1 MRASHSALLAIAV
14 GAAGYGFGSA
24 GGNELIKAGWAQRP
38 ALGNIEETMVVNVVR
53 QVTPAVVS
61 VSRQGGFGSGVLIR
75 SNGTLLTNA
84 HVVGNARTVEIG
96 LADGRRL
103 PGQVLGRDVELDV
116 AVVRIAINDAP
127 AAAIGNSDQLLAGQ
141 AAIAIGNPLGLER
154 SVTVG
159 VVSAVNRSP
168 RGFPIEGLVQTDAAI
183 SPGNS
188 GGPLLDSQGR
198 VIGINTAII
207 TERGANGLGFAIP
220 INLAADIADQ
230 IIRTGRSVHAFV
242 GVELGNNSPEI
253 ARYYNLPV
261 QTGAIVASV
270 GPGTPAE
277 RAGIRAG
284 DIVVAVNETQ
294 VAHGGEFRAAL
305 RRLRP
310 NDAARVTVVRG
321 NSRVNLNV
329 QLGSTGAR

>member
-1 MRASHSALLAIAV
+1 MRASYAALTAIAV
-14 GAAGYGFGSA
+14 GAAGYGLGSA
-24 GGNELIKAGWAQRP
+24 GGHELVNNGWAQRP
-38 ALGNIEETMVVNVVR
+38 AAVSVEESMVVNVVR

-61 VSRQGGFGSGVLIR
+61 VSRQGGFGSGVIIR
-75 SNGTLLTNA
+75 SDGILLTNA

-103 PGQVLGRDVELDV
+103 QGQVVGRDVELDV
-116 AVVRIAINDAP
+116 AVVRIAINNAP

-198 VIGINTAII
+198 VIAINTAII
-207 TERGANGLGFAIP
+207 TERGASGLGFAIP

-253 ARYYNLPV
+253 ARYYNLPI

-270 GPGTPAE
+270 GQGTPAA

-284 DIVVAVNETQ
+284 DIIVEVNGTS
-294 VAHGGEFRAAL
+294 VAHGGEFRAVL

-310 NDAARVTVVRG
+310 NAPAQVTVLRG
-321 NSRVNLNV
+321 TTRLTLNV
-329 QLGSTGAR
+329 QLGSTASG

>member
-1 MRASHSALLAIAV
+1 MRASYSALLAIGV
-14 GAAGYGFGSA
+14 GAAGYGLGSA
-24 GGNELIKAGWAQRP
+24 GGRELVREGWAERP
-38 ALGNIEETMVVNVVR
+38 AAASVEESMVVNVVR

-61 VSRQGGFGSGVLIR
+61 VTRPGGFGSGVIIR
-75 SNGTLLTNA
+75 SDGTLLTNA

-96 LADGRRL
+96 LADGQRL
-103 PGQVLGRDVELDV
+103 PGQVIGRDVELDV
-116 AVVRIAINDAP
+116 AVVRIAANNAP
-127 AAAIGNSDQLLAGQ
+127 AAAIGNSDQLQAGQ

-207 TERGANGLGFAIP
+207 TEAGASGLGFAIP

-230 IIRTGRSVHAFV
+230 IIRTGRSVHAFM
-242 GVELGNNSPEI
+242 GVELGNNSPQI
-253 ARYYNLPV
+253 ARYYNLPIE
-261 QTGAIVASV
+261 TGAIVASI
-270 GPGTPAE
+270 GPGTPAQ
-277 RAGIRAG
+277 RAGIRPG
-284 DIVVAVNETQ
+284 DIIVDVNGTT
-294 VAHGGEFRAAL
+294 VGHGGEFRAVL

-310 NDAARVTVVRG
+310 NDTARVTVLRG
-321 NSRVNLNV
+321 ASRLTVNV
-329 QLGSTGAR
+329 QLSSTASR